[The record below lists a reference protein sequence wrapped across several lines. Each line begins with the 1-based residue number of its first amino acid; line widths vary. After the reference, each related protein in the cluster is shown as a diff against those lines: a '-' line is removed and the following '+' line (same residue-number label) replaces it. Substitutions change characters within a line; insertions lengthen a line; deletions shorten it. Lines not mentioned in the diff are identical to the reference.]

1 MAKARKKILMVDD
14 NPVIQRLYRRIFENA
29 GYEVQEAYSGE
40 ECLRS
45 VAERVP
51 DIILMD
57 VILPDIDGKV
67 VVRKINSEKGRG
79 EIPVIFVTNTL
90 SAEKDKGYETITIDG
105 RDYRAFAKPIH
116 VSKLI
121 SVVRKEYNRHMH
133 GGPPPARL
141 ARQGRGSPKA
151 TKGGPP
157 TPKIVKPKTM
167 PGGREELNAIRF

>member
-1 MAKARKKILMVDD
+1 MAKERKKILMVDD

-40 ECLRS
+40 ECLRN
-45 VAERVP
+45 VAGKVP

-67 VVRKINSEKGRG
+67 VVRKINSQEKTRA
-79 EIPVIFVTNTL
+79 IPVIFVTNTL

-116 VSKLI
+116 VSRLL
-121 SVVRKEYNRHMH
+121 SVVRKEYNRHVH
-133 GGPPPARL
+133 GGPPPAKLLPNGEARPKGGQPTPRL
-141 ARQGRGSPKA
+141 AKL
-151 TKGGPP
+151 
-157 TPKIVKPKTM
+157 KTR
-167 PGGREELNAIRF
+167 PEAGKS

>member
-1 MAKARKKILMVDD
+1 MAKTRKKILVVDD

-45 VAERVP
+45 VAGKVP

-57 VILPDIDGKV
+57 VILPDVDGKDV
-67 VVRKINSEKGRG
+67 VQKINSQESARDV
-79 EIPVIFVTNTL
+79 PVIFVTNTL

-105 RDYRAFAKPIH
+105 RNYRAFAKPIH

-121 SVVRKEYNRHMH
+121 SVVRKEYNRHVH
-133 GGPPPARL
+133 
-141 ARQGRGSPKA
+141 
-151 TKGGPP
+151 GGPP
-157 TPKIVKPKTM
+157 TPRLAKPQARPEAGKS
-167 PGGREELNAIRF
+167 

>member
-1 MAKARKKILMVDD
+1 MAKLRKKILVVDD

-45 VAERVP
+45 VAGKVP

-57 VILPDIDGKV
+57 VILPDIDGKDV
-67 VVRKINSEKGRG
+67 VQKINSQESARDV
-79 EIPVIFVTNTL
+79 PVIFVTNTL

-121 SVVRKEYNRHMH
+121 SVVRKEYNRHVH

-141 ARQGRGSPKA
+141 V
-151 TKGGPP
+151 KGGQP
-157 TPKIVKPKTM
+157 TPRLAKPQAKPEAGT
-167 PGGREELNAIRF
+167 